1 MLLSLP
7 KSYAAHG
14 MAAGLAGLTPSP
26 TPSVPIGSGNDV
38 PAQTEGE
45 PIHMPDLV
53 GQSLDYATSIWD
65 EDEPL
70 PQIVV
75 EPLSDGP
82 NLVVVGQTPAAGTW
96 IIPAQTRIVLT
107 LGPGPVT
114 RPSPSPTPEPRFSA
128 AVAVAGQATLLR
140 APYVQNLKTT
150 AVTIVW
156 TTVEDGPSEVQYG
169 IGDYS
174 LTAPATS
181 TFFTTPAAAPYDQ
194 YYVHE
199 ATLTGLTPDT
209 AYQYKI
215 FTNSV
220 DLTPGGS
227 VPLRTAKPS
236 TTTPFR
242 FAALGDSG
250 DGSQNQKD
258 VATRLLQVQPDLVVH
273 TGDMIY
279 PEATY
284 DGLETKFF
292 QIYKDLIKSAWFA
305 PTMGNHDVTY
315 NNGKSFTDVFVNPPN
330 GTSQNELYYS
340 FDYGNAHFVVLNNYF
355 SMNTVGSLQY
365 NWLAADLAASTQFW
379 KFVFFHVPAYASNSQ
394 QQPHDDAKTVQ
405 NLVPLFEQY
414 GVDLV
419 FSGHWHYYERMKPLL
434 GGQVSTIEAGG
445 VVYLVTGGGGAG
457 LAGVGTGTLNPRTA
471 AKVQK
476 FHLTM
481 MDVNG
486 CSLQLSAVQKVSGS
500 ADTFDASD
508 IFDQYTIDRCG
519 GTPTSTPTATATA
532 TDTPTPTATA
542 TDGPSP
548 TFTQTAT
555 TTATPTPTDTATPTE
570 TPIPTHTTMPTP
582 TSTETAT
589 LTRAETLKLL
599 YLPVILNE
607 NPK

>member
-1 MLLSLP
+1 M
-7 KSYAAHG
+7 
-14 MAAGLAGLTPSP
+14 
-26 TPSVPIGSGNDV
+26 
-38 PAQTEGE
+38 
-45 PIHMPDLV
+45 
-53 GQSLDYATSIWD
+53 
-65 EDEPL
+65 
-70 PQIVV
+70 
-75 EPLSDGP
+75 
-82 NLVVVGQTPAAGTW
+82 
-96 IIPAQTRIVLT
+96 
-107 LGPGPVT
+107 
-114 RPSPSPTPEPRFSA
+114 
-128 AVAVAGQATLLR
+128 
-140 APYVQNLKTT
+140 
-150 AVTIVW
+150 
-156 TTVEDGPSEVQYG
+156 
-169 IGDYS
+169 
-174 LTAPATS
+174 
-181 TFFTTPAAAPYDQ
+181 
-194 YYVHE
+194 
-199 ATLTGLTPDT
+199 
-209 AYQYKI
+209 
-215 FTNSV
+215 
-220 DLTPGGS
+220 
-227 VPLRTAKPS
+227 RTAKPS
-236 TTTPFR
+236 TTTHFR

-279 PEATY
+279 PEASY

-292 QIYKDLIKSAWFA
+292 QIYKDLLKSTWFA

-355 SMNTVGSLQY
+355 SMNTVGSVQY

-379 KFVFFHVPAYASNSQ
+379 KFVFFHVPAYASNSS
-394 QQPHDDAKTVQ
+394 QQPRDDAKTVQ

-414 GVDLV
+414 GVDMV

-519 GTPTSTPTATATA
+519 GTPTSTPT
-532 TDTPTPTATA
+532 
-542 TDGPSP
+542 
-548 TFTQTAT
+548 
-555 TTATPTPTDTATPTE
+555 DTATPTG
-570 TPIPTHTTMPTP
+570 TP
-582 TSTETAT
+582 TSTAMPTLTPTQTAT
-589 LTRAETLKLL
+589 QTKTGSLQLL
-599 YLPVILNE
+599 YMPLVFRDYAPNSGMKGP
-607 NPK
+607 N